1 MRKRYFRLIVVWLFA
16 FQCLVGLLPAA
27 DFEAGGKPVSPVSV
41 TEDKWESAYLAR
53 SKWWSLQRLSTGG
66 VPSTRDSSWA
76 RTDVDRY
83 ILAALEAKGLRPVP
97 EAGRQA
103 LARRLAFALTGL
115 PPDRAEVERLVADPS
130 SEAYERYVDRLLGS
144 PHFGERWARHWLDV
158 VHYADTHGY
167 EWDTPAKNAWRYR
180 DYVVRALNA
189 DLSIRR
195 FLLEQIAGDLIE
207 PRVNAESGIN
217 EAILATMAFRLG
229 ERRHGDNAAAEGVT
243 QEAIANVIDTL
254 GKGFLATTVACA
266 QCHDHKLDA
275 VEQRDYY
282 AMAGVFMSTRW
293 TVRTVNATDPNLPV
307 IDELRR
313 LKRSIRSELWR
324 LWSASSNTVITAIRS
339 LPVAAS
345 NAPPA
350 GFPGTLR
357 AYADRL
363 RSGKGMPTMADYRQE
378 CARRADANRTNLTL
392 VADFSRESESSGWR
406 WDGFGM
412 KHGLVKDGELVITD
426 SGDAV
431 IQHLLPAG
439 RWSHVWSQRLAGA
452 LRSPLIETRPAVG
465 LSVEFAAGR
474 FASEAFILDHAFHS
488 ERMQFPSVARPAWRT
503 LKAGDFDTLEGGLDH
518 ESRRVY
524 LEWATKS
531 LNNYFP
537 PRTGYG
543 GVKETDLDDE
553 RSWFGASRI
562 YQHAPGKPPLDELAR
577 FAPLH
582 ESDDKEDIRL
592 AKVVLDAV
600 DRWGRDDA
608 SADDVRLLNEAL
620 ELGWLPNLAEEGSEL
635 ARWVERYR
643 TVAQT
648 LESDVTIGGMA
659 DWEEGRDERIGIRG
673 SYTQLGDEVPRGNIR
688 FLGGAA
694 KRACAKAGGRLE
706 LGLSIADDG
715 NPLTARVFVNRVWL
729 YLFGQGLVRTP
740 DDFGHLGET
749 PSHPELLDFLARR
762 FMAEG
767 WSLKRLIKLLVT
779 SATWRQDSRPDEA
792 SESKD
797 PENRLWHHMP
807 VHRLDAESI
816 RESILAASGRLDRS
830 IGGPPVD
837 PPRASEDPAKR
848 LMKGPLDGKGRRSLY
863 LKVTLM
869 EPPRF
874 LALFNQPIPKL
885 TTGRR
890 DVTSVPDQA
899 LALLNDPFVVSMA
912 RYWSE
917 RVLRD
922 GSKSSEARVR
932 LMISEALSRPSED
945 HEVGRLLALVQT
957 SARHRGWE
965 GSNLLD
971 CQPVWQDVAHALFN
985 LKEFI
990 HVR

>member
-1 MRKRYFRLIVVWLFA
+1 V
-16 FQCLVGLLPAA
+16 
-27 DFEAGGKPVSPVSV
+27 
-41 TEDKWESAYLAR
+41 EDKWESAYRAR
-53 SKWWSLQRLSTGG
+53 SKWWSLQPLSNEG
-66 VPSTRDSSWA
+66 VPSTRDSRWA
-76 RTDVDRY
+76 RTEVDRY

-97 EAGRQA
+97 EAGRHA

-115 PPDRAEVERLVADPS
+115 PPGRTEMERFVGDLSA
-130 SEAYERYVDRLLGS
+130 EAYERYVDCLLAS

-180 DYVVRALNA
+180 DYVVRAFNA

-195 FLLEQIAGDLIE
+195 FLLEQMAGDLIE
-207 PRVNAESGIN
+207 PRVNTVTGIN

-243 QEAIANVIDTL
+243 QEAMANVIDTL
-254 GKGFLATTVACA
+254 GKGLLATTVACA

-293 TVRTVNATDPNLPV
+293 TVRTANMEDPNIPV
-307 IDELRR
+307 MDELRN
-313 LKRSIRSELWR
+313 LKRSIRSEFSR
-324 LWSASSNTVITAIRS
+324 LWLASTNTIIAVIRNF
-339 LPVAAS
+339 PVAAS

-350 GFPGTLR
+350 GFPGSLR
-357 AYADRL
+357 AYADRS
-363 RSGKGMPTMADYRQE
+363 RSGKGMPSIAEYRQE
-378 CARRADANRTNLTL
+378 CARRAAENRTNLTL
-392 VADFSRESESSGWR
+392 VADFSRDSESDSGGWR
-406 WDGFGM
+406 WEGFGM

-503 LKAGDFDTLEGGLDH
+503 LKAGDFDTLEGGLDLG
-518 ESRRVY
+518 SRRVY

-543 GVKETDLDDE
+543 GVKESELEDE

-562 YQHAPGKPPLDELAR
+562 YRHAPGRPPLDDLAR
-577 FAPLH
+577 FGPLY
-582 ESDDKEDIRL
+582 ESDAAEDVRL
-592 AKVVLDAV
+592 ANLVLGAV
-600 DRWGRDDA
+600 ERWGRDDA

-620 ELGWLPNLAEEGSEL
+620 ELGWLTDRAEAGTEL

-643 TVAQT
+643 AVAQT
-648 LESDVTIGGMA
+648 LEPDVTIGGVA
-659 DWEEGRDERIGIRG
+659 DWDEGRDERIGIRG
-673 SYTQLGDEVPRGNIR
+673 SYTQWGVEVPRGNIR

-694 KRACAKAGGRLE
+694 KRAGANAAGRLE
-706 LGLSIADDG
+706 LGLSIADDA

-729 YLFGQGLVRTP
+729 HLFGQGLVRTP

-779 SATWRQDSRPDEA
+779 SATWRQDSRPDEV
-792 SESKD
+792 SERND

-807 VHRLDAESI
+807 VRRLDAESI
-816 RESILAASGRLDRS
+816 RDSILAASGRLDRA

-899 LALLNDPFVVSMA
+899 LALLNDPFVAAMA
-912 RYWSE
+912 GYWSE

-922 GSKSSEARVR
+922 GSETAAARAHQ
-932 LMISEALSRPSED
+932 MMTEALSRTPED
-945 HEVGRLLALVQT
+945 HEVGRLVALAEA
-957 SARHRGWE
+957 SARLHGAEPRD
-965 GSNLLD
+965 LLG
-971 CQPVWQDVAHALFN
+971 CPTAWQDVAHALFN